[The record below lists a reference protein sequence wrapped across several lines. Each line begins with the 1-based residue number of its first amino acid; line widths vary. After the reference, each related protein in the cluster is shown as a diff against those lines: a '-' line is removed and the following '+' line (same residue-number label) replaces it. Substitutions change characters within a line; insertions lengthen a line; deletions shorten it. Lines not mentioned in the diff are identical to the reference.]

1 MSYNKSKNALPA
13 RLCDWCGKPMP
24 FSNQPDNLV
33 CPRCHFLLLYAG
45 ISDDEIFGKISSS
58 ENGTREL
65 REASLFD

>member
-1 MSYNKSKNALPA
+1 MSYNKSKNALPE

-24 FSNQPDNLV
+24 FSNQPGNLV

-45 ISDDEIFGKISSS
+45 LSDDEIFGKIHQ

-65 REASLFD
+65 RQAPFFD